1 MDFVWGLNVEQKM
14 LIGIEAT
21 KIISKLW
28 LNLIPFFLMESNMG
42 MSSSKMKEHRLI
54 WPINL

>member
-28 LNLIPFFLMESNMG
+28 LNLIPFFLWSRTWG
-42 MSSSKMKEHRLI
+42 CHQVK
-54 WPINL
+54 